1 MDPRNASER
10 NSRLAEAIS
19 FHPATEEGRRFREA
33 LGRFATGVTVITATA
48 PDNRPIGMT
57 VNSFTSVS
65 LEPPLLLW
73 CPARSSSRHDAFAT
87 AKGWAIHVLGAEQTD
102 LSLRFTRGG
111 AGFDGL
117 AHEVS
122 PEGVPLLP
130 AAAARF
136 DCRAHACHPGGD
148 HSILVGE
155 VARVTIAGP
164 ADHPLVF
171 VAGRFASLAAEA
183 D

>member
-1 MDPRNASER
+1 MDPRDLSDR
-10 NSRLAEAIS
+10 KTLLAEEIS

-33 LGRFATGVTVITATA
+33 LGRFATGVTVITTA
-48 PDNRPIGMT
+48 DANGQPIGMT

-73 CPARSSSRHDAFAT
+73 CPARVSRRHDAFAA
-87 AKGWAIHVLGAEQTD
+87 AKAWSVHVLGADQTD

-117 AHEVS
+117 MPDLS

-164 ADHPLVF
+164 ADRPLVF
-171 VAGRFASLAAEA
+171 VAGRFASLAPEG
-183 D
+183 